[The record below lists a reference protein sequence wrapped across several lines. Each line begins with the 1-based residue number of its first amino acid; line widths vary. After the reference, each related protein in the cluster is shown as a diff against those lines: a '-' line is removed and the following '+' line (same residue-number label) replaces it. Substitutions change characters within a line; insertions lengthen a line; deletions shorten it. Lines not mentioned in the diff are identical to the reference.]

1 MTFLVVAVAGAALLV
16 LPGAAQRLG
25 SRLAPREWARLTAV
39 ALAAGGLLVE
49 AALVLR
55 AAPGVLAAAGL
66 QSLADACGR
75 LVGPLLAGGA
85 TATWATSVAAAGIA
99 VTGATGVARS
109 ARLRRRL
116 AADLWLGY
124 PCTIAGHRVVVL
136 PVDRP
141 LAVSLAGPEAA
152 VVLSQ
157 GLVDRLDLEEAAA
170 VVRHEAAHLAGRHQR
185 LFLVA
190 EALGPTLGRLPGA
203 RRSVAALRLA
213 IERTADETAAA
224 TTPDGRSVLSRTLL
238 RLLDTTAPPA
248 PALAFAE
255 ARTVAARLSALD
267 NPPTP
272 PAVPVH
278 AALYLPGVAV
288 AAAALPGLYRWA
300 DQARTVIAMAG
311 RCTV

>member
-25 SRLAPREWARLTAV
+25 SRLAPREWAWLTAA
-39 ALAAGGLLVE
+39 ALAAGGLLLE

-66 QSLADACGR
+66 QSLAAACGR
-75 LVGPLLAGGA
+75 LLGPLLAGGPA
-85 TATWATSVAAAGIA
+85 ATWATALAAAGIP
-99 VTGATGVARS
+99 VTGAAGIARS

-116 AADLWLGY
+116 TADLWLGH
-124 PCTIAGHRVVVL
+124 PRTIAGHHVVVL

-141 LAVSLAGPEAA
+141 FAVSLPGPDAA

-157 GLVDRLDLEEAAA
+157 GLVDRLDPVEAAA
-170 VVRHEAAHLAGRHQR
+170 VVRHEAAHLAGRHQQL
-185 LFLVA
+185 LFVA
-190 EALGPTLGRLPGA
+190 EALGPTLGRLPGV

-213 IERTADETAAA
+213 IERAADETAAA

-248 PALAFAE
+248 PTLAFAE
-255 ARTVAARLSALD
+255 ARTVAARLAALD
-267 NPPTP
+267 DPPVR
-272 PAVPVH
+272 PAAPVH

-288 AAAALPGLYRWA
+288 AVAALPRLYQWA
-300 DQARTVIAMAG
+300 DQARTVLAMAG
-311 RCTV
+311 RCAV